1 MLKPIKKKKNSEI
14 DLKTKDIKINDKK
27 LKFNMENINIY

>member
-14 DLKTKDIKINDKK
+14 DLKTKDIKINYKK